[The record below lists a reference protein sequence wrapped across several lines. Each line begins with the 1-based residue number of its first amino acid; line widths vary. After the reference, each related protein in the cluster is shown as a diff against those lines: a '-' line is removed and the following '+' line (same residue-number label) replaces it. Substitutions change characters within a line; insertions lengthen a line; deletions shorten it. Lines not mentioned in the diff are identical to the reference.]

1 VLRPNKFGKNL
12 ERLTIDP
19 RSRSPILATIAY
31 DGAQGTMSDL
41 SSLDDLVERAAAR
54 DRAAFEKLML
64 RFYPD
69 LLRFIERR
77 LPLDVRKLVDPED
90 VRQSTAAEAW
100 QNLHTLRAMQATGFR
115 AWLLATA
122 QNVINNTRRHY
133 HALKRGGGR
142 PGVSLAGGGD
152 QASQT
157 AMSLLEYLA
166 RNTHSPRS
174 IVANRE
180 YFELIRGAFDA
191 LDSIDREALQGR
203 YVHGLPYEQ
212 LAERLGCTA
221 AAARQRCLRAL
232 RQLRALLPLSSSK
245 M

>member
-1 VLRPNKFGKNL
+1 M
-12 ERLTIDP
+12 TH
-19 RSRSPILATIAY
+19 
-31 DGAQGTMSDL
+31 L
-41 SSLDDLVERAAAR
+41 SLLDDLVEKAAAR

-77 LPLDVRKLVDPED
+77 LPLDIRKVVDPED

-100 QNLHTLRAMQATGFR
+100 QNLHTLRATQTIGFR

-122 QNVINNTRRHY
+122 QNVINNTRRHH
-133 HALKRGGGR
+133 HAIKRGGR
-142 PGVSLAGGGD
+142 RAAVTLAGG
-152 QASQT
+152 ANSSQT

-166 RNTHSPRS
+166 RNSHSPRS

-180 YFELIRGAFDA
+180 YVELIRGAFDA
-191 LDSIDREALQGR
+191 LDSIDRDALQGR
-203 YVHGLPYEQ
+203 YVQGLAHDQ
-212 LAERLGCTA
+212 LAEKLGCTV

-232 RQLRALLPLSSSK
+232 RQLRSLLPLSARDGSE